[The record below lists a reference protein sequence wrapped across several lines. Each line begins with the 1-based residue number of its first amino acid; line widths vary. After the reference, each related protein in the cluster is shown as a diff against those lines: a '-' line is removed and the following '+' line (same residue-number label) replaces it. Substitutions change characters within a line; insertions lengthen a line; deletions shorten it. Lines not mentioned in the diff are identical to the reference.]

1 MNFEIVQKEPF
12 KVVAKVRPFEM
23 NNDGTEIPKF
33 WDEYLS
39 DGSDEKVMGMFGI
52 CLPMET
58 SQTQFNYAIG
68 CLASLIDEIPEG
80 FEIVEIPAQSWAV
93 FKCIG
98 AMPHAIQNKWKEIHT
113 EGLPSSEYELSHGY
127 EVEHYSAGDASKDDY
142 ESEIWVPV
150 KLKLIPETST
160 EDISAEE
167 TLTEDIPKVDVSD
180 IDSSTLDDIN
190 SPTKKKTRK
199 WGLILIAALILF
211 VGIVFTL
218 NVLNLIDPVMAN
230 VIEINVLDYN
240 PVDKE
245 APMLSGEIEFQKF
258 TLGYS
263 DRDFVTIDGEEYVAR
278 TRTVQFMTSLNT
290 IREYFYVDD
299 QQGLMRAAV
308 VELGDQEHNDAD
320 TKIEDIHV
328 VTMPLKM
335 KIGKSYDY
343 DYEDQGAT
351 RVTLLK
357 FDELKTKNKTF
368 KNVARVEWIY
378 LSNGVPYYREVISY
392 AKNIGMVKLEGYSI
406 HDHNHTEAEGHDNE
420 DWELDM
426 FIEYDGF

>member
-113 EGLPSSEYELSHGY
+113 EGLPSSEYELSHGC

-150 KLKLIPETST
+150 KRKAASV
-160 EDISAEE
+160 EDSN
-167 TLTEDIPKVDVSD
+167 L
-180 IDSSTLDDIN
+180 
-190 SPTKKKTRK
+190 PTKKKKPK

-368 KNVARVEWIY
+368 KNVARIEWIY

>member
-98 AMPHAIQNKWKEIHT
+98 AMPHAIQNKWQEIHA

-150 KLKLIPETST
+150 KRKAAPV
-160 EDISAEE
+160 EDS
-167 TLTEDIPKVDVSD
+167 
-180 IDSSTLDDIN
+180 N
-190 SPTKKKTRK
+190 SPTKKKKPK
-199 WGLILIAALILF
+199 WGLMLIAALILF
-211 VGIVFTL
+211 VGVVFTL

-263 DRDFVTIDGEEYVAR
+263 DRGFVTIDGEEYVAR

-299 QQGLMRAAV
+299 EQGLMRAAV
-308 VELGDQEHNDAD
+308 VELGEQEHNDAD

-406 HDHNHTEAEGHDNE
+406 HDHNHTEAEGHDQE

>member
-12 KVVAKVRPFEM
+12 KVVARIRPFEM

-68 CLASLIDEIPEG
+68 CLASLVEEVPEG

-113 EGLPSSEYELSHGY
+113 EGLPSSEYELQHGY
-127 EVEHYSAGDASKDDY
+127 EVEHYSAGDASKEDY

-150 KLKLIPETST
+150 KLKQTP
-160 EDISAEE
+160 
-167 TLTEDIPKVDVSD
+167 VG
-180 IDSSTLDDIN
+180 DSNVPS
-190 SPTKKKTRK
+190 KKKTPK

-211 VGIVFTL
+211 VGVVFTL
-218 NVLNLIDPVMAN
+218 NVLNLIDPVMAK

-263 DRDFVTIDGEEYVAR
+263 DRGFVTIEGEEYIAR

-328 VTMPLKM
+328 ITMPLKM

-343 DYEDQGAT
+343 DYEDQGST

>member
-12 KVVAKVRPFEM
+12 KVVAKVRTFEM

-39 DGSDEKVMGMFGI
+39 DGSDERVMGMFGI

-68 CLASLIDEIPEG
+68 CLASQVEEIPEG
-80 FEIVEIPAQSWAV
+80 FETVEIPAQTWAV
-93 FKCIG
+93 FKCVG
-98 AMPHAIQNKWKEIHT
+98 AMPHAIQNKWNEIHT

-127 EVEHYSAGDASKDDY
+127 EVEHYSDGDASQDDY

-150 KLKLIPETST
+150 KRKVTPEISTETAST
-160 EDISAEE
+160 EDSSTVLSSTIAPSS
-167 TLTEDIPKVDVSD
+167 V
-180 IDSSTLDDIN
+180 DSSDL
-190 SPTKKKTRK
+190 PTKKKTPK

-218 NVLNLIDPVMAN
+218 NVLNLIDPIMAK
-230 VIEINVLDYN
+230 VVEINVLDYN

-245 APMLSGEIEFQKF
+245 APMLSGEIEYQKF

-263 DRDFVTIDGEEYVAR
+263 DRALVNIKGEEYIAR
-278 TRTVQFMTSLNT
+278 TRTVQFMSSLNT

-343 DYEDQGAT
+343 DYEDQGST

-357 FDELKTKNKTF
+357 FDDIKTKNKTF

-406 HDHNHTEAEGHDNE
+406 HDHNHTEAEGHGDE

-426 FIEYDGF
+426 FIEYEGL